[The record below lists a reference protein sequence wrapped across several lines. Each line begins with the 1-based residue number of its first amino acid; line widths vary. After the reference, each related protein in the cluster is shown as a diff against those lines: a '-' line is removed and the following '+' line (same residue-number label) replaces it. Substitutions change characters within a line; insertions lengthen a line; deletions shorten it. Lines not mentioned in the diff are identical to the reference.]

1 MANIKTIQISEGSI
15 KLKIPDPKK
24 YKLDAKSP
32 AFYNPAMI
40 SNRDISILLL
50 KVFFGNKSFH
60 ALDLLSA
67 TGVRAIRLKK
77 EIPNVNVWANDAKES
92 AFALIKENAKLNKL
106 KIKITNEFANKLLA
120 DSPKF
125 DYIDLDPFG
134 TPVPFLDAVMQ
145 KLNLKGI
152 LAVTATDTTV
162 LCGAEYKACVRRYKA
177 KPLHNYLMHEV
188 GVRILA
194 KYVIET
200 GLKHKLYLKPVFSQ
214 STRHYMRIYF
224 KAVKDKLIKRDIK
237 VWKSAGPMWLGSLW
251 DVELVKKMLN
261 QSRSLS
267 PKTISR
273 ETVNLLYKIS
283 EEARIPIVGFFDL
296 SEMKLKQ
303 VPKLFDVIS
312 KLQEKGY
319 FAARTHFS
327 PTGIK
332 TNAKEKEFKNILRS
346 LG

>member
-1 MANIKTIQISEGSI
+1 MKTIQINEGAI
-15 KLKIPDPKK
+15 KLRIPDPKK
-24 YKLDAKSP
+24 YKLDAQSP
-32 AFYNPAMI
+32 AFYNPAMT

-50 KVFFGNKSFH
+50 KVFFGKKKFN

-67 TGVRAIRLKK
+67 TGARAIRIKK
-77 EIPNVNVWANDAKES
+77 EIPNSNVWANDAKKS

-106 KIKITNEFANKLLA
+106 KIKITNDFAWDLLME
-120 DSPKF
+120 SKGF

-134 TPVPFLDAVMQ
+134 TPAPFLDAVVQ
-145 KLNLKGI
+145 KLNPNSI

-177 KPLHNYLMHEV
+177 RPLHNYLMHEV

-200 GLKHKLYLKPVFSQ
+200 GLKHKLSLKPIFSQ

-224 KAVKDKLIKRDIK
+224 KAIKNFKPVKEIK

-251 DVELVKKMLN
+251 DGDLIKQMLN
-261 QSRSLS
+261 LSRSLS
-267 PKTISR
+267 PKIILR

-283 EEARIPIVGFFDL
+283 EEAKIPTVGFLDL
-296 SEMKLKQ
+296 AEMKLKQ
-303 VPKLFDVIS
+303 VPKISDVIS
-312 KLQEKGY
+312 KLQQKG
-319 FAARTHFS
+319 FAASRTHFS
-327 PTGIK
+327 PTGIR
-332 TNAKEKEFKNILRS
+332 TNAKEKEFEKILRS
-346 LG
+346 LLTG